1 MAELP
6 PVRLT
11 HMGLWVHDLDK
22 MVAFYTRVFGFIVSD
37 RGVTRGSPIAFL
49 TLDPGAHHQ
58 IVMAEGRPAEL
69 VFNPIQQI
77 SFKTD
82 KLASVRA
89 YYKALQSESVTNIQ
103 GITHGNAWSIYFQDP
118 ENNRTEVYC
127 DTPWHVAQ
135 PFGVPIDMAL
145 PEDEIMRR
153 TQELIRDKP
162 TYSTFD
168 EWSRETETKLAIKRA
183 PELAR

>member
-6 PVRLT
+6 RVRLT

-22 MVAFYTRVFGFIVSD
+22 MVGFYTRVFGFHVSD
-37 RGVTRGSPIAFL
+37 RGVSRGNPIAFL

-58 IVMAEGRPAEL
+58 IVLVKGRPAEL
-69 VFNPIQQI
+69 AFNPIQQI

-82 KLASVRA
+82 SLANVRA
-89 YYKALQSESVTNIQ
+89 YHKALQSEPVTAIQ
-103 GITHGNAWSIYFQDP
+103 GITHGNAWSVYFQDP

-135 PFGVPIDMAL
+135 PFGVPMDMSL
-145 PEDEIMRR
+145 PEEEIRR
-153 TQELIRDKP
+153 LTLEAIHDKP
-162 TYSTFD
+162 TYTSFD
-168 EWSRETETKLAIKRA
+168 EWSRDTAVKIDAKREPA
-183 PELAR
+183 L